1 MRSLAALS
9 LTVALMALMATL
21 AALLAPP
28 LQAQSL
34 TTFASSTHLSST
46 GSSGA
51 FIARSFETGA
61 NASGYT
67 VSEVDVGLNTAS
79 GRSISGSVSDE
90 EMGVF
95 TSVTATIM
103 ANYAA
108 QL

>member
-1 MRSLAALS
+1 MSVRSLAALS
-9 LTVALMALMATL
+9 LTVALLATL

-51 FIARSFETGA
+51 FIAQSFETGA